1 MKVRQ
6 RALRSLAICAVA
18 VSLGSSGCV
27 TWHSTPVDHL
37 TSIPAPAR
45 VRVSTPSLTRYQ
57 MSSGVI
63 VSDSLFEVER
73 SCQTEVAAGGQIV
86 CSESRTFVT
95 TVRDITLLE
104 IPQMSWGRTLA
115 IGAAGAVAT
124 LVVLFLYDCF
134 MEAPSFEQCGPT

>member
-6 RALRSLAICAVA
+6 RALRSLGICAVA

-27 TWHSTPVDHL
+27 AWHSAPVDHL
-37 TSIPAPAR
+37 TSSPASTR
-45 VRVSTPSLTRYQ
+45 VRVSTPSLTSYQ
-57 MSSGVI
+57 VSSGVI
-63 VSDSLFEVER
+63 VSDTLFEVER

-104 IPQMSWGRTLA
+104 IPQISWGRTLGIA
-115 IGAAGAVAT
+115 AAGAAAT
-124 LVVLFLYDCF
+124 PVVLWLYACLVSTCF
-134 MEAPSFEQCGPT
+134 PRN